1 MISLNKFASFL
12 FLLFPQAFREYYPS
26 MNDACTVLEC
36 VWVKDKFILHEKV
49 TDICQETQGKDQ
61 KCCDPES
68 PIQYETLALISEG

>member
-26 MNDACTVLEC
+26 MNAACTVLGC

-49 TDICQETQGKDQ
+49 KEICQETQVEDQ
-61 KCCDPES
+61 KCCGPES